1 MRSQIDSI
9 TEMLRGSRR
18 AWWMSCSRAVATSRS
33 YIGNRW
39 PQCVIMFT
47 AVTENAPAAKVRGW
61 MANRIP

>member
-1 MRSQIDSI
+1 
-9 TEMLRGSRR
+9 
-18 AWWMSCSRAVATSRS
+18 MSCSRAVAKSRS